1 MSQSR
6 LHSALE
12 SVANVLVGYGVAVL
26 SNVIVFPWFDIHV
39 SIEENLMIGAIMTA
53 ISLIRSYCLRRLF
66 NRTRA

>member
-6 LHSALE
+6 LYSAFE
-12 SVANVLVGYGVAVL
+12 SVANVLAGYGVAVL

-66 NRTRA
+66 NRIRA